1 MRLIQTSDV
10 SRPEFQE
17 QPRRSL
23 ASRLFWKITTFS
35 LLLFTG
41 FCFLKA
47 GAGLFS
53 GDSDLSLTEV
63 EAAVPARITET
74 QLQTTPIQQM
84 RPGCASGGTLCF
96 VSAGWG
102 WSRFLEIGT

>member
-10 SRPEFQE
+10 PRPEFQE

-47 GAGLFS
+47 GS
-53 GDSDLSLTEV
+53 G
-63 EAAVPARITET
+63 AV
-74 QLQTTPIQQM
+74 L
-84 RPGCASGGTLCF
+84 G
-96 VSAGWG
+96 
-102 WSRFLEIGT
+102 